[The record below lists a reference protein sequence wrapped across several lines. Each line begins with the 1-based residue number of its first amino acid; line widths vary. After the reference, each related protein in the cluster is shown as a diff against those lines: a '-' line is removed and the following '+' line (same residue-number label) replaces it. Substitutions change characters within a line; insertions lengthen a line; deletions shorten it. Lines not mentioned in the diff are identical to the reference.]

1 MYDDRSQDRPSQP
14 TDDFY
19 EADSEVPEIYDEAET
34 HLEPEAY
41 DAPVDYDET
50 EVYETPGHSIP
61 ADEGSQTDELVAQ
74 LHSGANW
81 FYWIAALSVVNSVII
96 ACGAEWN
103 FVVGLGITQVIDVIA
118 MLVAQDLNPT
128 AAMVLTGIALA
139 ISVTIAGM
147 FAGMGYLANRAH
159 TWVFIIG
166 MLVYAC
172 DGLLFLI
179 FQEWLSVG
187 FHAFALFGLFSGL
200 KAAQQLK
207 TYAVDQQFQL
217 APEAS

>member
-1 MYDDRSQDRPSQP
+1 MHDDHSDSDARLSQQTEDVFE
-14 TDDFY
+14 T
-19 EADSEVPEIYDEAET
+19 VPET
-34 HLEPEAY
+34 VEAY
-41 DAPVDYDET
+41 DEIDHVVPLDE
-50 EVYETPGHSIP
+50 
-61 ADEGSQTDELVAQ
+61 ASQPPDLVAQ
-74 LHSGANW
+74 LHTGANW
-81 FYWIAALSVVNSVII
+81 FYWIAALSVVNSLVI
-96 ACGAEWN
+96 AFGAEWN
-103 FVVGLGITQVIDVIA
+103 FVVGLGITQVIDIVA
-118 MLVAQDLNPT
+118 MLVAQDLDPT

-166 MLVYAC
+166 MLIYAG
-172 DGLLFLI
+172 DGLLFLL

>member
-1 MYDDRSQDRPSQP
+1 MYDDRSQDRPTQP

-19 EADSEVPEIYDEAET
+19 EADQEVPETYNEAET
-34 HLEPEAY
+34 H

-50 EVYETPGHSIP
+50 EVYDAPRHSIP
-61 ADEGSQTDELVAQ
+61 SDEGSQSDELVAQ

-96 ACGAEWN
+96 ACGANWN
-103 FVVGLGITQVIDVIA
+103 FVVGLGITQIIDFVA
-118 MLVAQDLNPT
+118 AGVAQDLNPT
-128 AAMVLTGIALA
+128 AAMILTGIALA

-147 FAGMGYLANRAH
+147 FAGMGYLAKRAH

-172 DGLLFLI
+172 DGLLFVL

-187 FHAFALFGLFSGL
+187 FHAFALFGLFAGF
-200 KAAQQLK
+200 KASQQLK